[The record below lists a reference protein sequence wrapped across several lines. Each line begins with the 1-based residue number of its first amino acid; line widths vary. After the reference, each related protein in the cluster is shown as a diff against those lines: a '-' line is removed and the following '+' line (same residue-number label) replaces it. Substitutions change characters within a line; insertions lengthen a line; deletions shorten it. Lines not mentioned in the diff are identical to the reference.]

1 VGTSEERRGGEAAG
15 RGERKEGTSGDG
27 GPAHPA
33 RVSTWPLG
41 PWKKVAWPL
50 SLGLNHH
57 QCSIMSF
64 HRFIKDLQSAQ
75 KKSEI
80 YKIFKIFLK
89 NKIFKIVQLMIIYN

>member
-50 SLGLNHH
+50 SGPQSPPMLDHVVSQVH
-57 QCSIMSF
+57 QRSTICS
-64 HRFIKDLQSAQ
+64 

-89 NKIFKIVQLMIIYN
+89 NKIFKIVQLIIIYN